1 MLAGT
6 EEQKRFSCPS
16 DPFPFKAYWSVVL
29 TPQMINDTHHHYFDQ
44 LKNPMADD
52 LMPYVG
58 FQKLKGTTIFAT
70 SMNIVQKSMKEIIK
84 KSNVHFK
91 VLAWMTK

>member
-1 MLAGT
+1 
-6 EEQKRFSCPS
+6 
-16 DPFPFKAYWSVVL
+16 
-29 TPQMINDTHHHYFDQ
+29 
-44 LKNPMADD
+44 
-52 LMPYVG
+52 MPYVG
-58 FQKLKGTTIFAT
+58 FQKLKGTTISAT